1 MVKDILLGLPTFR
14 NRTDRGDST
23 LLKLLAKIQNS
34 LLAEMSSDSKTL
46 TNTLSLLDAAH
57 LWVVS
62 SARPLTLFR
71 YYFNSIVNDIYI
83 FEIKTQ
89 VAIICNIT
97 KMLQTYLDNPMSH
110 DTYAA
115 LKQATDR
122 SLPLLKVRFSL
133 AFWRLLTN
141 AFAPRFW
148 LTRNP
153 KMRRHGKHV
162 AHLWKPFSR

>member
-14 NRTDRGDST
+14 VRTDRGDST
-23 LLKLLAKIQNS
+23 LLKLLSKIQASLLEEMSLDLKTLPNS
-34 LLAEMSSDSKTL
+34 LA
-46 TNTLSLLDAAH
+46 LLDAAH

-71 YYFNSIVNDIYI
+71 YYFNSIVNDIYS
-83 FEIKTQ
+83 FETRTQ

-97 KMLQTYLDNPMSH
+97 KMLQTYLDNPTLH
-110 DTYAA
+110 DRHAA

-122 SLPLLKVRFSL
+122 SLPLLKVRFSS
-133 AFWRLLTN
+133 AFLRLLTN
-141 AFAPRFW
+141 VLALRYW

-153 KMRRHGKHV
+153 KTRGHGRRV
-162 AHLWKPFSR
+162 AHFWKPFSR

>member
-23 LLKLLAKIQNS
+23 LLKLLSKIQDS
-34 LLAEMSSDSKTL
+34 LLAETSLDSKTL
-46 TNTLSLLDAAH
+46 PNTLSLLDAAH

-71 YYFNSIVNDIYI
+71 YYFNSIVNDITS
-83 FEIKTQ
+83 FEIQTQ

-97 KMLQTYLDNPMSH
+97 KMLRTYLDNPMSH

-115 LKQATDR
+115 LRQATDR
-122 SLPLLKVRFSL
+122 SLPLLKVRSSREFL
-133 AFWRLLTN
+133 HLLTN
-141 AFAPRFW
+141 AITLRYW
-148 LTRNP
+148 STRNP
-153 KMRRHGKHV
+153 KMRRHGQHV
-162 AHLWKPFSR
+162 AYFWRPFVR

>member
-71 YYFNSIVNDIYI
+71 YYFNSIVNDIYT
-83 FEIKTQ
+83 FEKQAQ
-89 VAIICNIT
+89 VAIICNIA
-97 KMLQTYLDNPMSH
+97 KMLQFYLNNPGLH

-122 SLPLLKVRFSL
+122 SLPLLKVRFS
-133 AFWRLLTN
+133 
-141 AFAPRFW
+141 
-148 LTRNP
+148 
-153 KMRRHGKHV
+153 
-162 AHLWKPFSR
+162 